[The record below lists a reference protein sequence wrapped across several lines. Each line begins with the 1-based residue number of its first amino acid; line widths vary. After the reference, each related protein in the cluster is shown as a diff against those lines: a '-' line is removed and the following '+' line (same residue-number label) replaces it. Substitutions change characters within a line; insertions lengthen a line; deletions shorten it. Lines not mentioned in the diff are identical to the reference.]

1 MSEGAISRG
10 TFLLGGACLAMWA
23 VARALAPAI
32 KMPALGTVDTTTA
45 HPRLKHGMAEV
56 AAVIS
61 ALRSMSTAW
70 FLEQR
75 PCDDGIW
82 RLIVPMDDRHK
93 GLVVLVETGRNTL
106 AVKTA
111 FRFGSS
117 SNYARNVEDKCH
129 GGNAVAA

>member
-10 TFLLGGACLAMWA
+10 TFLLGGACLAVWA

-32 KMPALGTVDTTTA
+32 KIPELGTVDTRAA
-45 HPRLKHGMAEV
+45 HPRLKHGLAEV
-56 AAVIS
+56 SAVLS

-117 SNYARNVEDKCH
+117 GNYARNVEDKCH
-129 GGNAVAA
+129 GGAATA